1 MKYKYIGLLSV
12 AFLMCTT
19 TTFSVYGATQNNT
32 NVNPTTAATQTSN
45 NVIVASKNIKVNK
58 KANLTKTLKLNKSTV
73 KNYTFTSSKTKVA
86 TVTQS
91 GKITGKKSGST
102 VITVKSKIDNA
113 VYATVNVNVK
123 NRYSAKDLRLMS
135 SIIYSEAGNQS
146 YAGKKAVGI
155 VIMNRIK
162 SKSFPNNLKSVI
174 YQPGQFT
181 PTRNGSLN
189 RSLSL
194 YDNGKL
200 DKECIKA
207 AKAVLNGDKKVTVS
221 SKNINMKSFLFFSGY
236 VKGSRLSIDGHQFK

>member
-1 MKYKYIGLLSV
+1 MKHKYIGLLSI

-32 NVNPTTAATQTSN
+32 NVKHNIATAHTSN
-45 NVIVASKNIKVNK
+45 NVIVANKNIKVNK
-58 KANLTKTLKLNKSTV
+58 KTNLTKTLKLNKSTV
-73 KNYTFTSSKTKVA
+73 KNYTFTSSKTKIA
-86 TVTQS
+86 TVTPS
-91 GKITGKKSGST
+91 GKITGKKAGLT
-102 VITVKSKIDNA
+102 VITVKSKTNNT

-135 SIIYSEAGNQS
+135 SIIYSEAGDQS

-155 VIMNRIK
+155 VIMNRIN
-162 SKSFPNNLKSVI
+162 SNAFPNNLKSVI

-189 RSLSL
+189 KSLSL

-207 AKAVLNGDKKVTVS
+207 AKAVLNGDTKVSIS
-221 SKNINMKSFLFFSGY
+221 SKNINMKSYLYFSGY
-236 VKGSRLSIDGHQFK
+236 VSGSRLSIGGHQFK